1 MKSCISFR
9 GAFEG
14 CNGEKNGETTEG
26 KGSIVKHEE
35 TQHEGGRACGNPLG
49 WSSMCDGPIE
59 TVEYIW

>member
-1 MKSCISFR
+1 MEK
-9 GAFEG
+9 
-14 CNGEKNGETTEG
+14 KNGETTEG